1 MAESKL
7 RARLRRL
14 FSTNVIV
21 RHAGGR
27 RLKIADTNRIQ
38 QTTKDNLVDRY
49 SRLYSN
55 LATGGYG
62 KSQQI
67 TFQSQRIGLFRDYEE
82 MDNDPIIS
90 SALDIYADESTMRSE
105 YGDVLNIQ
113 SENENIYDILHNLY
127 YDILNIEFNLWPWVR
142 NLCKYGDFYLYLDI
156 KDKYGVTNVVPL
168 STYDVTRIEGQDP
181 SEPYLTTFHVQD
193 ADNRHSNQRTE
204 KEFQNYEV
212 AHFRLLSDSN
222 FLPYGKGMIEG
233 GRKVWKQLSLMEDA
247 MLIHRI
253 MRAPEKRVFK
263 IDIGNIP
270 PAEVENFMQKII
282 NKMKKAPVMDQDGD
296 YNLRY
301 NIQNLTEDF
310 FLPVRGGDSGT
321 QIEGLPGLTYEA
333 VDDIEYL
340 RNKLLAALK
349 VPKAFLG
356 YEESLGSKAT
366 LAAEDVRFARTI
378 ERIQRI
384 LISELT
390 KIGIVHLYSQG
401 YTDEDLVNFEL
412 GLTNPSKIYEEEKIE
427 LWNSKQSLGQS
438 MVDSKLASTEWVYDN
453 IFKFTEEQKKEM
465 RLQLIKDQ
473 KRKFRHD
480 QIEQEGNDPVQSG
493 EAVGTQGAMM
503 GGGDMGG
510 DIGGGLSPEDQDA
523 LGDANIG
530 RTGKEI
536 GGRPKEGNK
545 FGKDSGARGRD
556 PLGSHDRRKQYGIA
570 LAHYDAMKKDLKKLG
585 KKDRKLLEET
595 MDVEKEYSDDVNSLN
610 DDSK

>member
-1 MAESKL
+1 MARTVLVTGAAGFIGAALSQ
-7 RARLRRL
+7 RLLAQGDRVVGL
-14 FSTNVIV
+14 
-21 RHAGGR
+21 
-27 RLKIADTNRIQ
+27 
-38 QTTKDNLVDRY
+38 DNLNSYGQLEDMIESIDFTVGQRPWEAETASELLTSLPRNPRGFLVQFGQGAWEAIQRTGD
-49 SRLYSN
+49 SPQEALKRLCESLPSDAN
-55 LATGGYG
+55 REGCPDETTTDTTEPTSSEG
-62 KSQQI
+62 Q
-67 TFQSQRIGLFRDYEE
+67 
-82 MDNDPIIS
+82 DPSDS
-90 SALDIYADESTMRSE
+90 S
-105 YGDVLNIQ
+105 
-113 SENENIYDILHNLY
+113 
-127 YDILNIEFNLWPWVR
+127 
-142 NLCKYGDFYLYLDI
+142 
-156 KDKYGVTNVVPL
+156 
-168 STYDVTRIEGQDP
+168 EGQDP

-384 LISELT
+384 VISELT

-570 LAHYDAMKKDLKKLG
+570 LAHYDALKKDLKKFG
-585 KKDRKLLEET
+585 KKERKLLEET
-595 MDVEKEYSDDVNSLN
+595 NEVEKEYADDVNSLN
-610 DDSK
+610 NDSK